1 METEHTPHILSE
13 KTCLLVWLGLLLLTA
28 VTVWVAGLHFE
39 AGFVHILVA
48 MLVATAKAALV
59 IFQFMH
65 LSYEGRAIKLMVLS
79 AFVILAIFIG
89 FTFFDTANR

>member
-1 METEHTPHILSE
+1 MKTEHTPHILSE
-13 KTCLLVWLGLLLLTA
+13 KTCLLVWVGLLLLTA
-28 VTVWVAGLHFE
+28 VTVGVAGMLFE
-39 AGFVHILVA
+39 AKFLHVLTA
-48 MLVATAKAALV
+48 MVVATAKAALV

-65 LSYEGRAIKLMVLS
+65 LSYESRGIKLMVLT